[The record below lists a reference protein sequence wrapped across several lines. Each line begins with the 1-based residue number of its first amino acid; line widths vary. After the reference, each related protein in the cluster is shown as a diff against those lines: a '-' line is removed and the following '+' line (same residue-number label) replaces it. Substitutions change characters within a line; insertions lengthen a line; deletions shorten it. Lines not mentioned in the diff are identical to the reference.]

1 MRKSVKQELIEYG
14 VQRLNELELSN
25 RELSEVSD
33 VHHKLFNEDYYIIGY
48 HESSEWLKKH
58 DIDVFDGITFCEVQ
72 EEDNFGGCH
81 TTKYENSELLVNHI
95 VYWVGMQVIEEI
107 IKEYQSNK

>member
-25 RELSEVSD
+25 RELSEFSD
-33 VHHKLFNEDYYIIGY
+33 VHHKLFNDDYYIIGY
-48 HESSEWLKKH
+48 HDCSQWLKKH

-72 EEDNFGGCH
+72 EMDNFGECH
-81 TTKYENSELLVNHI
+81 TKYENSEILVNHI

>member
-25 RELSEVSD
+25 KELSEISD
-33 VHHKLFNEDYYIIGY
+33 VHHQLFNDDYYIIGY
-48 HESSEWLKKH
+48 HSCSEWLKKH
-58 DIDVFDGITFCEVQ
+58 DIDVFDGINFCEVQ
-72 EEDNFGGCH
+72 EMDNFGECH
-81 TTKYENSELLVNHI
+81 TKYENSEILVNHI